1 VGVEN
6 TAPVFSDV
14 TNATFSVSDRAMM
27 MTKKARDLVIPQ
39 FLVKKR
45 FFDCHLGLPHLVE
58 RGSASQGLGVKDNI
72 IIPQSPNYF
81 ARHPVTRGI
90 LRLAPGPVDPER
102 GSFFLFDILTVW
114 KRKFVL

>member
-1 VGVEN
+1 MGVEN
-6 TAPVFSDV
+6 TALVFSDA
-14 TNATFSVSDRAMM
+14 TNSKFSVSNRAMVI
-27 MTKKARDLVIPQ
+27 TEKARDLVIPQ

-45 FFDCHLGLPHLVE
+45 FFDCHLVLPHLVE
-58 RGSASQGLGVKDNI
+58 RGSASQGLRVKDNI

-114 KRKFVL
+114 KKKFVL